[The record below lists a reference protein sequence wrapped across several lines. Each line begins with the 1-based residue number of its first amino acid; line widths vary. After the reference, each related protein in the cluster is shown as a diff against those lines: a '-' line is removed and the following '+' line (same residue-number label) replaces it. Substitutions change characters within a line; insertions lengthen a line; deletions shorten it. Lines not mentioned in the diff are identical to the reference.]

1 MSRLAGFDV
10 ALWSSFLRPK
20 PTKAPAFSASTLRL
34 RRRPPTKTARCQN
47 LHPDPSGQHE
57 PARRAAAF
65 PAMVFSV
72 IPTELCPIGSHPIL
86 RQNEGPLDIDIN
98 DGLP

>member
-1 MSRLAGFDV
+1 
-10 ALWSSFLRPK
+10 
-20 PTKAPAFSASTLRL
+20 
-34 RRRPPTKTARCQN
+34 
-47 LHPDPSGQHE
+47 
-57 PARRAAAF
+57 
-65 PAMVFSV
+65 MVFSV